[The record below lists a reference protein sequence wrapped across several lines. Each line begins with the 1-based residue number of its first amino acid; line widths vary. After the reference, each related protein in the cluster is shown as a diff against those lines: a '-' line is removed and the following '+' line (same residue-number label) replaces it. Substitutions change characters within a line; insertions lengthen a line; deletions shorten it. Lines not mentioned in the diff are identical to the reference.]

1 MRTRTEVVVYAG
13 GSVVAKNCWNTI
25 LGQFFLHSTF
35 ILQSRKTG
43 MQGDLTEAQDEFDA
57 GSFSDQGYGG
67 SLSES
72 PSLAPV

>member
-1 MRTRTEVVVYAG
+1 
-13 GSVVAKNCWNTI
+13 
-25 LGQFFLHSTF
+25 
-35 ILQSRKTG
+35 